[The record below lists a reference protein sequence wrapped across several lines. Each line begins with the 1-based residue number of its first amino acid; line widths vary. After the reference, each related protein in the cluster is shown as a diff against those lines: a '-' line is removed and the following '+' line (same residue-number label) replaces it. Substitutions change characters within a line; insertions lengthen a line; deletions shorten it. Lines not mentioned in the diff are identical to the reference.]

1 METLSG
7 SVRRTGKE
15 DGREY
20 ELKPTIVVQRVQLPP
35 GKGQSASRKPALRVT
50 AMVALSV
57 GEQVPKLRESA
68 SKSTNAEAL
77 VVRIAGAASSGRFD
91 EDTPIRPGSRNAAK
105 ARDGSPGDLREP
117 SRVHVMRSRTI
128 GPADQ
133 EPWPGR
139 DLRSPRSAKARHEPR
154 G

>member
-1 METLSG
+1 SRSSRRCSTRRSDDRRQNVARVERRLRLHSSLPRVMRRETRDDRSLFAAFPDLRVRASRTRQSG

-20 ELKPTIVVQRVQLPP
+20 ELKPSIVVQRVQLPP

-50 AMVALSV
+50 AMVARSV

-77 VVRIAGAASSGRFD
+77 VVRIAGAAS
-91 EDTPIRPGSRNAAK
+91 
-105 ARDGSPGDLREP
+105 
-117 SRVHVMRSRTI
+117 M
-128 GPADQ
+128 
-133 EPWPGR
+133 
-139 DLRSPRSAKARHEPR
+139 
-154 G
+154 

>member
-1 METLSG
+1 MEGFRSYSRPSSFPVLLTLPDWSLPSISAFTRVFDALWPKRKSGEPRIYACPSGKLQSG

-20 ELKPTIVVQRVQLPP
+20 ELKPSIVVQRVQLPP

-77 VVRIAGAASSGRFD
+77 VVRIAGAAS
-91 EDTPIRPGSRNAAK
+91 T
-105 ARDGSPGDLREP
+105 
-117 SRVHVMRSRTI
+117 
-128 GPADQ
+128 
-133 EPWPGR
+133 WP
-139 DLRSPRSAKARHEPR
+139 L
-154 G
+154 